1 MSEKNNLDGFQQYMF
16 FNTTFRNVGLFT
28 SIAFLSLAYAKGQ
41 TGFMRLIARLL
52 VVMFILVSMILN
64 YNAYKTLKD
73 NLARKPPVKGM
84 ETLKHYEYIAILMT
98 PVHLAILFLNF
109 YKIFSENI

>member
-84 ETLKHYEYIAILMT
+84 
-98 PVHLAILFLNF
+98 
-109 YKIFSENI
+109 

>member
-28 SIAFLSLAYAKGQ
+28 SIAFASLAYAKGQ

-109 YKIFSENI
+109 YKIFSENT